1 MNGIYYSEL
10 LGLIISSGADR
21 KIYIRKYYD
30 LTLLTMINIDNQF
43 CIDIKINHNYL
54 YTLLYDEIKKSHSVK
69 VYSVNGLVVAETQH
83 NIINNIT
90 FDKNG
95 NLMIGYPNEKKIE
108 IYNPALTKKI
118 DEIDFSQPTFIKI
131 KKNKVKEIQVKDTF
145 FLYFF
150 YQNESNSIY
159 CYFSNGNLIQ
169 KFLDVS
175 NQDEKQK

>member
-1 MNGIYYSEL
+1 M
-10 LGLIISSGADR
+10 
-21 KIYIRKYYD
+21 
-30 LTLLTMINIDNQF
+30 
-43 CIDIKINHNYL
+43 
-54 YTLLYDEIKKSHSVK
+54 
-69 VYSVNGLVVAETQH
+69 AETQH